1 MKISWVEAIIKVLT
15 EEKRPMHYSE
25 ISELILS
32 RGYYETA
39 GATPD
44 NTVSSQITT
53 SIRKDGLHSPFI
65 RVSRGTYALKDEF
78 GPTKAEDE
86 TPGMPDVPAVID
98 AGTGE
103 AEVAELNNDDEQDAS
118 VIQALGMYWQ
128 RDLVIWRANPKIYG
142 KQQANSEPIDFCEQ
156 RGVYILYD
164 HHTVVYAGRSVDRPL
179 GQRLFEH
186 TKDRIGGRWNRFS
199 WFGLRRVTDDGGLVE
214 PEVSPNFQALINSF
228 EALLIE
234 ALEPPLNRKR
244 GDNFNSMEYIQDIDP
259 ELKEQDIQ
267 SMLRSFEQALRGN
280 G

>member
-1 MKISWVEAIIKVLT
+1 
-15 EEKRPMHYSE
+15 MHYSE

-53 SIRKDGLHSPFI
+53 SIRKYGEQSPFI
-65 RVSRGTYALKDEF
+65 RVSRGTYALRQESGQVDGEKEIQ
-78 GPTKAEDE
+78 GSTTM
-86 TPGMPDVPAVID
+86 TPD
-98 AGTGE
+98 AGGE
-103 AEVAELNNDDEQDAS
+103 DTLVAIADEDQEDS
-118 VIQALGMYWQ
+118 LIQCLGMYWQ

-142 KQQANSEPIDFCEQ
+142 KQQAISEPIDFCDQ

-164 HHTVVYAGRSVDRPL
+164 HHTVVYAGRSVDRPI

-186 TKDRIGGRWNRFS
+186 TKDRLGGRWNRFS
-199 WFGLRRVTDDGGLVE
+199 WFGLRRVTNAGGLE
-214 PEVSPNFQALINSF
+214 DNANIPGFSALINSL

-259 ELKEQDIQ
+259 ELKEQEIQ
-267 SMLRSFEQALRGN
+267 SKIRAFEQALRGN